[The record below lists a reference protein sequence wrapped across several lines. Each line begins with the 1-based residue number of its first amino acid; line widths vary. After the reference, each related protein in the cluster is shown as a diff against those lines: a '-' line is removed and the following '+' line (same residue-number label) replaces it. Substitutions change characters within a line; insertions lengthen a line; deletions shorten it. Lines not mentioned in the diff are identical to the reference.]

1 MNRFISINK
10 LFISTSLSQSQNVN
24 LDKNTTSTLYK
35 EKTLTQKKE
44 KISEKDKDNIN
55 YLEHTVTTDLS
66 LAETNPEIKTDK
78 IIKATE
84 KLNDLFLK
92 GIIFYKI
99 FGNKNS
105 FDNLSIYKENPGM
118 KNNE

>member
-1 MNRFISINK
+1 M
-10 LFISTSLSQSQNVN
+10 
-24 LDKNTTSTLYK
+24 
-35 EKTLTQKKE
+35 
-44 KISEKDKDNIN
+44 
-55 YLEHTVTTDLS
+55 
-66 LAETNPEIKTDK
+66 AETNPEIKTDK

-105 FDNLSIYKENPGM
+105 FDNLSINKENPGM
-118 KNNE
+118 KNNEKDKKEIKAENVSDNEEDSGESSFGLW